1 MKKKIFVI
9 IAVLC
14 VVCLLIA
21 TLVSIQRASTSQN
34 SPKPPAQTES
44 ELETEVAT
52 EATTEVTTEATTE
65 SATEAETEIKN
76 EETTEQERNDIGGIA
91 FVPYTGNAY
100 PGTAIAYR
108 GSGEN
113 AQYVIVIDAG
123 HQARGMSDTEP
134 IGPGADEQKAKVTAG
149 TQGSLTGLA
158 EHELNL
164 RVALALRDVLVT
176 EGYTVVMVRET
187 AEVEISNAERAQLAN
202 RVGAH
207 VNIRIH
213 ANGDANTAIK
223 GAMTVCQTPSN
234 PYNAGIYEE
243 CRALSDA
250 VLESFCASTGI
261 DAFKVWET
269 DTMTGTNWASVPTTI
284 IEMGFMTNAEDEAV
298 LAANDFAAKAA
309 EGLAKGIAAYLQ
321 ANAPI
326 EQPTETESSTQEPT
340 TKPEQGTYP
349 VSKYDINFQ
358 REAELGQT
366 FTEVETTVEFT
377 GTAWVRTEPSTQGG
391 DATKMM
397 NIKTYAGKRV
407 TCIGLGENWH
417 RVLIDG
423 KVYYVSAAYLK
434 VVEE

>member
-1 MKKKIFVI
+1 MKKKIFII
-9 IAVLC
+9 IAVIC
-14 VVCLLIA
+14 VTCLLIA
-21 TLVSIQRASTSQN
+21 TLVSAKRARILQN
-34 SPKPPAQTES
+34 QPKPPVQTES
-44 ELETEVAT
+44 ENETEVET
-52 EATTEVTTEATTE
+52 KGETEVETKG
-65 SATEAETEIKN
+65 ETETKA

-91 FVPYTGNAY
+91 FVQYTGKVY

-113 AQYVIVIDAG
+113 AQYVVVIDAG
-123 HQARGMSDTEP
+123 HQAYGMSETEP
-134 IGPGADEQKAKVTAG
+134 VGPGAEEQKAKVTAG

-164 RVALALRDVLVT
+164 RVALALRDVLV
-176 EGYTVVMVRET
+176 EQGYTVVMVRET
-187 AEVEISNAERAQLAN
+187 AEVEISNAERARLAN

-234 PYNAGIYEE
+234 PYNADIYEE

-269 DTMTGTNWASVPTTI
+269 DTMTGTNWAGVPTTI

-326 EQPTETESSTQEPT
+326 EQPTETESSKQEQPT
-340 TKPEQGTYP
+340 EPEQDTYP
-349 VSKYDINFQ
+349 ESKYDINFQ

>member
-14 VVCLLIA
+14 VACLLIA
-21 TLVSIQRASTSQN
+21 TLVSIQRASIPQN

-52 EATTEVTTEATTE
+52 EAMTEVTTEATTE

-284 IEMGFMTNAEDEAV
+284 IEMGFMTNAEDEDA
-298 LAANDFAAKAA
+298 LAAADFAAKAA
-309 EGLAKGIAAYLQ
+309 EGLANGIAAYLQ
-321 ANAPI
+321 ETAS
-326 EQPTETESSTQEPT
+326 EQD
-340 TKPEQGTYP
+340 TYP
-349 VSKYDINFQ
+349 ASKYDINFQ

-366 FTEVETTVEFT
+366 FTDVETTVEFT

-397 NIKTYAGKRV
+397 NIKTYEGKRV

>member
-1 MKKKIFVI
+1 MKQNLVAV

-14 VVCLLIA
+14 VIVLVIA
-21 TLVSIQRASTSQN
+21 SFVSIGRAKHA
-34 SPKPPAQTES
+34 PKQPQEQTQTEQTS
-44 ELETEVAT
+44 EQESESESLPESEAERETQPDSEGGAQSG
-52 EATTEVTTEATTE
+52 TT
-65 SATEAETEIKN
+65 AETEPA
-76 EETTEQERNDIGGIA
+76 EIGGMP
-91 FVPYTGNAY
+91 FVAYTGEAHA
-100 PGTAIAYR
+100 GTGIAYR
-108 GSGEN
+108 GEGEM
-113 AQYVIVIDAG
+113 AKYVIVIDAG
-123 HQARGMSDTEP
+123 HQTRAMGEKEP
-134 IGPGADEQKAKVTAG
+134 IGPGATETKAKVTGG
-149 TQGSLTGLA
+149 TQGSFTRLA

-164 RVALALRDVLVT
+164 RVALALRDLLV
-176 EGYTVVMVRET
+176 EQGYTVVMVRET
-187 AEVEISNAERAQLAN
+187 GEVEISNAERAQMAN
-202 RVGAH
+202 AAGAH

-213 ANGDANTAIK
+213 ANGDNDASVK
-223 GAMTVCQTPSN
+223 GAMAVCQTPEN
-234 PYNAGIYEE
+234 PYNASIYQT

-250 VLESFCASTGI
+250 VLEAFCDSTGI
-261 DAFKVWET
+261 EKRRVWET

-309 EGLAKGIAAYLQ
+309 EGLANGIAAYLQ

-366 FTEVETTVEFT
+366 FTDVETTVEFT

-397 NIKTYAGKRV
+397 NIKTYEGKRV

>member
-9 IAVLC
+9 IAVMC
-14 VVCLLIA
+14 VICLLIA
-21 TLVSIQRASTSQN
+21 TLVSIQRASIPQN

-44 ELETEVAT
+44 ELETEA
-52 EATTEVTTEATTE
+52 AIGATTE
-65 SATEAETEIKN
+65 SVTEAETEIKN

-234 PYNAGIYEE
+234 PYNADIYEE

-309 EGLAKGIAAYLQ
+309 EGLANGIAAYLQ

-349 VSKYDINFQ
+349 TSKYDINFQ

-366 FTEVETTVEFT
+366 FTDVETTVEFT

-397 NIKTYAGKRV
+397 NIKTYEGKRV